1 MIYRPD
7 PMWSNETFKRR
18 CIGWEL
24 KFSIIPRRSYYT
36 GKYLWLKKAWR
47 GTALLTGPGEPV
59 AEYRWCSQE
68 ELLFLKLKGTI

>member
-1 MIYRPD
+1 MIYSPE
-7 PMWSNETFKRR
+7 PVWSDETFKRR

-24 KFSIIPRRSYYT
+24 KFSFIPRRSYYT

-47 GTALLTGPGEPV
+47 GTALLTGPGEPIFN
-59 AEYRWCSQE
+59 YRWCGRE